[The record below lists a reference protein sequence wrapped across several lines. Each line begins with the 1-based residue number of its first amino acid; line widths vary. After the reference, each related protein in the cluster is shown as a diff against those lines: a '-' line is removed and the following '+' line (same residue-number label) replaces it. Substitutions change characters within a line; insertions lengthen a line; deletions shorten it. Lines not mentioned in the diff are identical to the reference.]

1 MNASRMAVAVLFLW
15 MASTQNLLGQD
26 MRVRLGGLV
35 VDLGMTATEV
45 ASQAELKSQSV
56 TTVPGIPD
64 SAFVLDSLT
73 TSDDPRALGTIHFR
87 DGTVYLIDRK
97 WTVDKPVQG
106 VDVGNAIFGL
116 ASQFVEAGRTNC
128 QLGTRAIEEPGQ
140 QEQVVTVRCG
150 RRTMTISTIRNDQ
163 HGLLQ
168 TDVTERV
175 Q

>member
-73 TSDDPRALGTIHFR
+73 TSDDPRALGTIHF
-87 DGTVYLIDRK
+87 
-97 WTVDKPVQG
+97 P
-106 VDVGNAIFGL
+106 
-116 ASQFVEAGRTNC
+116 GR
-128 QLGTRAIEEPGQ
+128 
-140 QEQVVTVRCG
+140 
-150 RRTMTISTIRNDQ
+150 
-163 HGLLQ
+163 H
-168 TDVTERV
+168 RV
-175 Q
+175 LN